1 MRIKLPPT
9 VTRLMNNLSILRDH
23 ASRLRERLNPR
34 RLTLA
39 RGRDYYG
46 SRPKPA
52 AVLLRRALVLAL
64 ASVWLISAGK
74 LTAYLMDYVSS
85 ANASRELREAYY
97 AQEEPDAA
105 AETAA
110 PSAATSAPAATSVP
124 ASPTAAPA
132 YLAGSATAA
141 PTAAIYLPQVQY
153 PTNPSR
159 VISSRFA
166 KIRRQN
172 SDIIGWLT
180 IPDLIDEAVVQR
192 DNEYYLRRDYRGY
205 HNTNGAIFLE
215 ESCSLSSRPHTLI
228 LYGHNMKTGAM
239 FGSLRSYETA
249 AFYHNN
255 PFITFDTMYE
265 DGRYVIFA
273 VATVSIVPTEW
284 DYLDFAGLSSTR
296 IASRQAALRQLRA
309 LSMYSGTVS
318 VEASDQ
324 LLLLVT
330 CKQDDSKRRIIAA
343 RRIRSD
349 EDETILKRLVGAS
362 RKK

>member
-1 MRIKLPPT
+1 MRIKLPPA

-110 PSAATSAPAATSVP
+110 PSAPAATSVP
-124 ASPTAAPA
+124 ASPTAAV
-132 YLAGSATAA
+132 
-141 PTAAIYLPQVQY
+141 YLPQVQY

-330 CKQDDSKRRIIAA
+330 CKQDDSKRRVIAA

>member
-1 MRIKLPPT
+1 MRIKLPP
-9 VTRLMNNLSILRDH
+9 VITRLMNSL
-23 ASRLRERLNPR
+23 SRLRDGASCLRERMHPR
-34 RLTLA
+34 RLALA
-39 RGRDYYG
+39 KRRNYDG

-52 AVLLRRALVLAL
+52 EAWLRRALVLAL
-64 ASVWLISAGK
+64 ASTCLICAGK
-74 LTAYLMDYVSS
+74 LAAYLMDYVSS
-85 ANASRELREAYY
+85 ANASRELREVYH
-97 AQEEPDAA
+97 AQEEPDA
-105 AETAA
+105 ETTVPATPA
-110 PSAATSAPAATSVP
+110 PSFTPLPEPSAAPQAIPANTV
-124 ASPTAAPA
+124 
-132 YLAGSATAA
+132 TAA
-141 PTAAIYLPQVQY
+141 PTAAVILPKVQY
-153 PTNPSR
+153 PTNPFG

-192 DNEYYLRRDYRGY
+192 DNQYYLRRDYRGY

-215 ESCSLSSRPHTLI
+215 ESCSLSGRPYTLI

-239 FGSLRSYETA
+239 FGSLRLYETA

-273 VATVSIVPTEW
+273 VATVSIVPTDW
-284 DYLDFAGLSSTR
+284 DYLNFARLSSPL
-296 IASRQAALRQLRA
+296 IASRQAALRQLSA

-318 VEASDQ
+318 VEADDQ

-330 CKQDDSKRRIIAA
+330 CKQDDSKRRVIAA
-343 RRIRSD
+343 RRIRRD
-349 EDETILKRLVGAS
+349 EDEAILARLVGAS